1 MTSPTLDTEALD
13 RAVADLRE
21 NAGTWTATPLAERVE
36 LLERLLPR
44 IADGAEDMVAACARA
59 KGYAP
64 DSPWAAEDWAGAPWA
79 LAQTTSAYLRVL
91 RRIAAGREPLGA
103 RAVRERNGR
112 TVVDVFPATGWD
124 GLLLNGFTAR
134 VWTRPGT
141 TAAGVRDRAARA
153 YRGRPAEP
161 GVALVLGA
169 GNVAAITALD
179 ILHKLYVDGQV
190 VLAKMNPVNAY
201 LRPRFER
208 VFGEFVLRGW
218 LRFVDGGAA
227 EGAHLA
233 AHEGVDSI
241 HVTGSERTHDAI
253 VWGTDERAE
262 ERRRADTPLNTK
274 PFSSELGGVSP
285 CVVVPGPWSD
295 ADFRFQ
301 AEHIVTSKMNN
312 SGHNCVASQILVLPR
327 GWDGTER
334 LLAEIRR
341 VLRALPARTDYY
353 PGADRRLAAV
363 RTAHPEAE
371 VHGEGDGRLLVPDI
385 SGVPD
390 VSGTA
395 DSSGAPGL
403 PGVPDSSDSSDSSG
417 SSGVSGAD
425 DLDMLLTDEVFG
437 SALGVV
443 RLSGDTPDAFLREA
457 VAFANRHLPGT
468 LGATLLV
475 HPRTEKDHRTSVEA
489 AVADLRYGTIG
500 VNCWSAIGFLLGYTP
515 WGAHPGHTRRSIGSG
530 VGFVHNAF
538 MLAEEDIEK
547 TVLRAPFAPAPRGLF
562 TGSPSLSP
570 RPPYFVTHRTGVT
583 TLRRVTRF
591 TAAPGLAKLP
601 GVLASALRG

>member
-1 MTSPTLDTEALD
+1 MTSPILDIEALN
-13 RAVADLRE
+13 RAVAELRE
-21 NAGTWTATPLAERVE
+21 GAGTWTATPLPERVQ

-44 IADGAEDMVAACARA
+44 IADGAEDMVTACARA
-59 KGYAP
+59 KGYGP

-91 RRIAAGREPLGA
+91 RRIAAGKEPVDA
-103 RAVRERNGR
+103 RAVRERDGR

-141 TAAGVRDRAARA
+141 TADGVRRRAAAA
-153 YRGRPAEP
+153 YRGRPVAS

-190 VLAKMNPVNAY
+190 VIAKMNPVNAY
-201 LRPRFER
+201 LRPHFER
-208 VFGEFVLRGW
+208 VFGEFVTRGW
-218 LRFVDGGAA
+218 VRFVDGGAA
-227 EGAHLA
+227 EGAHLTT
-233 AHEGVDSI
+233 HEGVDSI
-241 HVTGSERTHDAI
+241 HVTGSEHTHDAI
-253 VWGTDERAE
+253 VWGTDEKAE

-285 CVVVPGPWSD
+285 CVVVPGPWSA
-295 ADFRFQ
+295 ADLRFQ

-327 GWDGTER
+327 DWDGTEP
-334 LLAEIRR
+334 LLTEIRQ
-341 VLRALPARTDYY
+341 VLRELPARTDYY

-363 RTAHPEAE
+363 RAAHPKAE
-371 VHGEGDGRLLVPDI
+371 VHGEGDCRLLVPDVPTATDA
-385 SGVPD
+385 SNVPD
-390 VSGTA
+390 VDGQA
-395 DSSGAPGL
+395 
-403 PGVPDSSDSSDSSG
+403 
-417 SSGVSGAD
+417 
-425 DLDMLLTDEVFG
+425 DMLLTDEVFG

-443 RLSGDTPDAFLREA
+443 RLPGATPESFLGEA
-457 VAFANRHLPGT
+457 VAFANDRLPGT

-475 HPRTEKDHRTSVEA
+475 HPRTEKDHRA
-489 AVADLRYGTIG
+489 AVDTALAGLRYGTIG

-515 WGAHPGHTRRSIGSG
+515 WGAHPGHTRQSIGSG

-538 MLAEEDIEK
+538 MLADDDIEK

-570 RPPYFVTHRTGVT
+570 RPPYFVTHRTGAT
-583 TLRRVTRF
+583 TLQRVTRF
-591 TAAPGLAKLP
+591 TAAPGVAKLP
-601 GVLASALRG
+601 GIFASALRG

>member
-1 MTSPTLDTEALD
+1 MTSPILDIEALN
-13 RAVADLRE
+13 RAVAELRE
-21 NAGTWTATPLAERVE
+21 GAGTWTATPLPERIA

-44 IADGAEDMVAACARA
+44 IAHGAEDMVTACARA
-59 KGYAP
+59 KGYGP

-79 LAQTTSAYLRVL
+79 MAQTTGAYLRVL
-91 RRIAAGREPLGA
+91 RRIAAGKEPVDA
-103 RAVRERNGR
+103 RAVRERDGR

-141 TAAGVRDRAARA
+141 TADGVRRRAAAA
-153 YRGRPAEP
+153 YRGRPVGP

-190 VLAKMNPVNAY
+190 VIAKMNPVNAY
-201 LRPRFER
+201 LRPHFER
-208 VFGEFVLRGW
+208 VFDEFVTRGW
-218 LRFVDGGAA
+218 VRFVDGGAA
-227 EGAHLA
+227 EGAHLTT
-233 AHEGVDSI
+233 HEGVDTI

-253 VWGTDERAE
+253 VWGTDEKAE

-285 CVVVPGPWSD
+285 CIVVPGPWSTED
-295 ADFRFQ
+295 LRFQ

-327 GWDGTER
+327 DWDGTER
-334 LLAEIRR
+334 LLTEIRQ
-341 VLRALPARTDYY
+341 VLRELPARSDYY

-371 VHGEGDGRLLVPDI
+371 VHGEGDCWLLVPD
-385 SGVPD
+385 VPAATDAPNTSD
-390 VSGTA
+390 VDGQA
-395 DSSGAPGL
+395 
-403 PGVPDSSDSSDSSG
+403 
-417 SSGVSGAD
+417 
-425 DLDMLLTDEVFG
+425 DMLLTDEVFG

-443 RLSGDTPDAFLREA
+443 RLPGATPDAFLGEA
-457 VAFANRHLPGT
+457 VTFANDRLPGT

-475 HPRTEKDHRTSVEA
+475 HPRTEKDHRAAVDA
-489 AVADLRYGTIG
+489 AVAGLRYGTIG

-515 WGAHPGHTRRSIGSG
+515 WGAHPGHTRQSIGSG
-530 VGFVHNAF
+530 IGFVHNAF
-538 MLAEEDIEK
+538 MLADDDIEK

-570 RPPYFVTHRTGVT
+570 RPPYFVTNRTGAT
-583 TLRRVTRF
+583 TLQRVTRF
-591 TAAPGLAKLP
+591 TAAPSPGKLP
-601 GVLASALRG
+601 GIFASALRG

>member
-1 MTSPTLDTEALD
+1 MTSLILDIEALD
-13 RAVADLRE
+13 RAVAELRE
-21 NAGTWTATPLAERVE
+21 GAGTWTATPLAERVG

-44 IADGAEDMVAACARA
+44 IVDEAEEMVAVCARA
-59 KGYAP
+59 KGYGP
-64 DSPWAAEDWAGAPWA
+64 GSPWAAEDWAGAPWA
-79 LAQTTSAYLRVL
+79 LAQTASAYLRVL
-91 RRIAAGREPLGA
+91 RRIAAGEEPVAAGA
-103 RAVRERNGR
+103 ARERDGR
-112 TVVDVFPATGWD
+112 AVVDVFPATGWD
-124 GLLLNGFTAR
+124 GLLLNGFTAQ

-141 TAAGVRDRAARA
+141 TADGVRSRAAGP
-153 YRGRPAEP
+153 YRDRPADP

-201 LRPRFER
+201 LRPHFER

-218 LRFVDGGAA
+218 VRFVDGGAA

-262 ERRRADTPLNTK
+262 ERRHADTPLNTK

-285 CVVVPGPWSD
+285 CVVTPGPWSA

-327 GWDGTER
+327 DWDGTER
-334 LLAEIRR
+334 LLAEIRQ
-341 VLRALPARTDYY
+341 VLRELPARSDYY

-371 VHGEGDGRLLVPDI
+371 AHGEGDCRLLVPD
-385 SGVPD
+385 VPAAA
-390 VSGTA
+390 VEGE
-395 DSSGAPGL
+395 
-403 PGVPDSSDSSDSSG
+403 
-417 SSGVSGAD
+417 
-425 DLDMLLTDEVFG
+425 DMLLTDEVFG

-443 RLSGDTPDAFLREA
+443 RLPGDTPDAFLREA
-457 VAFANRHLPGT
+457 VAFANDRLPGT

-475 HPRTEKDHRTSVEA
+475 HPRTEKDHRAAVDA
-489 AVADLRYGTIG
+489 AVAGLRYGTVG

-515 WGAHPGHTRRSIGSG
+515 WGAYPSHTRRSIGSG
-530 VGFVHNAF
+530 IGFVHNAF
-538 MLAEEDIEK
+538 MLADDDIEK

-562 TGSPSLSP
+562 TGSLSLSP
-570 RPPYFVTHRTGVT
+570 RPPYFVTNRTGAT
-583 TLRRVTRF
+583 TLKRVTRF
-591 TAAPGLAKLP
+591 TAAPSLAKLP
-601 GVLASALRG
+601 GIFATALRG